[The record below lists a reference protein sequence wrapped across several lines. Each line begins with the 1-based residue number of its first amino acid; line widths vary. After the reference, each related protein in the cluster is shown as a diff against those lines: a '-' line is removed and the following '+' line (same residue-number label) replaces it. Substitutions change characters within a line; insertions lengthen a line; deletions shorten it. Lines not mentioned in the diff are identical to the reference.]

1 MKFAPYTSASEA
13 LVRARLVSFA
23 LSAAPETARSTLI
36 VAPAGYGKTTLL
48 CHLKEEMANQ
58 GTRTVWLNCAP
69 EDREPD
75 AFLADM
81 NGAFHAAGLTAK
93 LMDYGIAELLGT
105 LSASGPTALFIDE
118 YENATS
124 PGSDGL
130 LEHLI
135 RGLPEDCHL
144 FVSAREAPDIS
155 LTKLRLDGSV
165 RLIGANELKL
175 SEEETRGILQ
185 GTELEDAYSDL
196 ITRSEGW
203 PVMVQLARLDSQ
215 SSAGQPDA
223 LAPMIGQSI
232 GIFDY
237 LAEQILSKMSLA
249 HRNFLLEISILS
261 EVDTALARAI
271 TERTDADKQ
280 FHELLNLRPIVTV
293 ISEQPLT
300 LRLHPLF
307 RDFLRHESAR
317 HPVTNTDELNRRAAL
332 HYVTRNDLSKAIGH
346 AANSGS
352 EDLAA
357 SILEEAGGGLLNI
370 SEGHGRVRSYLASF
384 SPETITRR
392 PRLHLMRIMQ
402 RAVEGASDDWIVEFE
417 HFLEAHR
424 DVPDTKTDDFEMQV
438 DLIRGMVESTEN
450 KRSTVELPQKRIDE
464 IRSKCLARKFE
475 DPRYLGLGLATE
487 LLYHVD
493 YGTLTLAEQ
502 RTTDLSELFRSA
514 NFAPNFTWLSNHLSH
529 LNLAKGDLTGAIRN
543 AHACLGRV
551 RDLGETRNILIR
563 QHSHAILGQCYFE
576 QNKFDLALEHLA
588 KVPRLSRYSL
598 ISMLVASVCSE
609 ARIRFA
615 RGEIEQALAGLEE
628 TYAFSSSEGMP
639 HLTVITA
646 ANIAEFLLLTGD
658 EEGCLDWIRR
668 EDLETIL
675 AKSQL
680 WFTRPWLETEPLIR
694 LFTLLATKQ
703 GNLDRAHDLAHEF
716 AVRARESGRKLMAAR
731 AELLLLEVTLKQNRR
746 LAAQQA
752 LTRALDDTEGSTALR
767 LFFDMSSAGLSLL
780 KTMQRKKDQSHAK
793 RLGEIL
799 SAIESNQEIEKPGSE
814 SVSPREK
821 EVLIALSHG
830 HPPKIIARNLD
841 LSYETV
847 RHHLKN
853 IYAKLDVHSRDQAVD
868 EALRRRI
875 IS

>member
-48 CHLKEEMANQ
+48 CHLKAEMATR
-58 GTRTVWLNCAP
+58 GTRTVWLNCGL
-69 EDREPD
+69 EDREAD
-75 AFLADM
+75 TFLANM

-124 PGSDGL
+124 PGCDGL

-135 RGLPEDCHL
+135 RGLPEDCSL

-165 RLIGANELKL
+165 RLIGAGELKL
-175 SEEETRGILQ
+175 SDAETRDILQ
-185 GTELEDAYSDL
+185 GTDLEEAYSEL
-196 ITRSEGW
+196 ISQSEGW

-215 SSAGQPDA
+215 TSDRAKDA
-223 LAPMIGQSI
+223 LSPRIGQNI
-232 GIFDY
+232 GVFDY
-237 LAEQILSKMSLA
+237 LAEQILSKMTPD
-249 HRNFLLEISILS
+249 HRDFLLEISILS
-261 EVDTALARAI
+261 EVDAALARAI
-271 TERTDADKQ
+271 TENADADRHFQ
-280 FHELLNLRPIVTV
+280 DLLNLRPIVTV
-293 ISEQPLT
+293 ISEKPLT

-307 RDFLRHESAR
+307 RDFLRHESAQ
-317 HPVTNTDELNRRAAL
+317 HPVTDAAELNRRAAR
-332 HYVTRNDLSKAIGH
+332 HYETRRDLAKAVSH

-357 SILEEAGGGLLNI
+357 EILEKAGGALLNI
-370 SEGHGRVRSYLASF
+370 SEGHGRVRSYLANF

-402 RAVEGASDDWIVEFE
+402 RAVDGSSDDWIAEFE

-424 DVPDTKTDDFEMQV
+424 DAPDAKSGDFETQV

-475 DPRYLGLGLATE
+475 DPRYLGLGMATE
-487 LLYHVD
+487 LLYLVD

-502 RTTDLSELFRSA
+502 RTSELSDLFTSA
-514 NFAPNFTWLSNHLSH
+514 NFAPNFSWLSNHLSH
-529 LNLAKGDLTGAIRN
+529 LNLAKGDLTGAIHN
-543 AHACLGRV
+543 AHACLDRV
-551 RDLGETRNILIR
+551 RDLGETRNTLVR

-576 QNKFDLALEHLA
+576 QNKLDLALKHLA
-588 KVPRLSRYSL
+588 KVPRHPRYSL
-598 ISMLVASVCSE
+598 ISLLVASVCGE
-609 ARIRFA
+609 ARMRFA

-628 TYAFSSSEGMP
+628 THSFAAREGMP

-646 ANIAEFLLLTGD
+646 ANIAEFLLLSGD
-658 EEGCLDWIRR
+658 EIECLNWIRR
-668 EDLETIL
+668 QDLEAIL
-675 AKSQL
+675 QKSQL
-680 WFTRPWLETEPLIR
+680 WFTRPWLETEALIR
-694 LFTLLATKQ
+694 LFTLLALKQ
-703 GNLDRAHDLAHEF
+703 NTLDRAHDLAHEF
-716 AVRARESGRKLMAAR
+716 AVRARESGRKLLAAR
-731 AELLLLEVTLKQNRR
+731 AELLLSEVELKQNRR

-752 LTRALDDTEGSTALR
+752 LIRALDDTEGSGALR
-767 LFFDMSSAGLSLL
+767 LFFDMSPAGISLL
-780 KTMQRKKDQSHAK
+780 KTMQRKKGHSHAE

-799 SAIESNQEIEKPGSE
+799 SAIDKSSEAEKTGGE

-830 HPPKIIARNLD
+830 HAPKIIARNLD

>member
-1 MKFAPYTSASEA
+1 MASKEA
-13 LVRARLVSFA
+13 R
-23 LSAAPETARSTLI
+23 I
-36 VAPAGYGKTTLL
+36 
-48 CHLKEEMANQ
+48 
-58 GTRTVWLNCAP
+58 VWLNCGP

-81 NGAFHAAGLTAK
+81 NGAFHAAGLTSK
-93 LMDYGIAELLGT
+93 LMDYGISDLLRT
-105 LSASGPTALFIDE
+105 LSASGFTALFIDE
-118 YENATS
+118 YEHAAS
-124 PGSDGL
+124 SESDSL

-135 RGLPEDCHL
+135 RGLPDQCRL

-165 RLIGANELKL
+165 RIIGANELRL
-175 SEEETRGILQ
+175 SDAETRGILQ
-185 GTELEDAYSDL
+185 GTDLEGAYKDL
-196 ITRSEGW
+196 ITQSEGW

-215 SSAGQPDA
+215 SSYRQTDV
-223 LAPMIGQSI
+223 LAPKIGQSI

-237 LAEQILSKMSLA
+237 LAEQILSKMPPE
-249 HRNFLLEISILS
+249 HRDFLLEISILS
-261 EVDTALARAI
+261 EVDAALARAI
-271 TERTDADKQ
+271 TDKPDSDRHFQ
-280 FHELLNLRPIVTV
+280 DLLNLRPIVTV
-293 ISEQPLT
+293 ISEKPLT

-317 HPVTNTDELNRRAAL
+317 HPVTNADELNRRAAL
-332 HYVTRNDLSKAIGH
+332 HYVTRHDLAKAISH
-346 AANSGS
+346 AAKSGS

-357 SILEEAGGGLLNI
+357 EILEEAGGGLLNI
-370 SEGHGRVRSYLASF
+370 SEGHGRVRSYLANF

-392 PRLHLMRIMQ
+392 PKLHLMRIMQ
-402 RAVEGASDDWIVEFE
+402 RAIEGSADDWIAEFE
-417 HFLEAHR
+417 HFIETHR
-424 DVPDTKTDDFEMQV
+424 DAPETRSDDFATQV
-438 DLIRGMVESTEN
+438 DLIRSMIESTEN
-450 KRSTVELPQKRIDE
+450 KGSTIELPQKRIDE
-464 IRSKCLARKFE
+464 IRSKCMARKFE
-475 DPRYLGLGLATE
+475 DPRYLGLGMATE
-487 LLYHVD
+487 LLYLVD

-502 RTTDLSELFRSA
+502 RTTDLSDLFTSA

-529 LNLAKGDLTGAIRN
+529 LSLAKGDLTGAIRN
-543 AHACLGRV
+543 ALACLDRL
-551 RDLGETRNILIR
+551 RDLGETRNTLIR

-576 QNKFDLALEHLA
+576 QNKVDLALEHLA
-588 KVPRLSRYSL
+588 KVPRHSRYTL

-628 TYAFSSSEGMP
+628 TYAFSSSEGIP

-646 ANIAEFLLLTGD
+646 ANIAEFLLRTGD
-658 EEGCLDWIRR
+658 TEGCLDWIKR
-668 EDLETIL
+668 ENLEDTL

-680 WFTRPWLETEPLIR
+680 WFTRPWLETEPLIQ
-694 LFTLLATKQ
+694 LFTLLETKQ

-731 AELLLLEVTLKQNRR
+731 SEIQLTEVALKQNRR

-752 LTRALDDTEGSTALR
+752 MTRALDDTEGSTALR
-767 LFFDMSSAGLSLL
+767 LFLDMSPAGLSLL
-780 KTMQRKKDQSHAK
+780 KTMQRKKDQSHSK
-793 RLGEIL
+793 RLDEIL
-799 SAIESNQEIEKPGSE
+799 SVIESSQEIEKPGGE
-814 SVSPREK
+814 CVSPREK